1 MIKYQNREIPET
13 LDEILQPS
21 HTALI
26 IHELLHD
33 FVSADGFFDKTNM
46 RIDISKTLPPSVR
59 LLKAARRN
67 NVKVIYVRF
76 TTLADLSNLN
86 DPMIRKTYER
96 NNGLEGV
103 IQPVVEGTWGWENI
117 PEVSPLPNE
126 SIVKK
131 LRVDCFLQTNLD
143 LILRSNGIKSFV
155 ILGVGAERGSVP
167 TVAHGMNLGY
177 FGIVPEDCIN
187 ATSPSFYDTA
197 KRFIGR
203 YGTLVQSEKI
213 INIWDA

>member
-1 MIKYQNREIPET
+1 MISYQNREIPET
-13 LDEILQPS
+13 LDEILKPS
-21 HTALI
+21 HSALI

-33 FVSADGFFDKTNM
+33 FVSPDGVFDKTGM
-46 RIDISKTLPPSVR
+46 RIDISKTLPPSVS

-67 NVKVIYVRF
+67 DVKVIYVRF

-86 DPMIRKTYER
+86 DPMLVKTYER
-96 NNGLEGV
+96 NNGLDHV
-103 IQPVVEGTWGWENI
+103 VQPVVEGSWGWENI
-117 PEVSPLPNE
+117 PEVAPLPNE

-155 ILGVGAERGSVP
+155 ILGVGAERGIVP

-177 FGIVPEDCIN
+177 FGVVPEDCIN
-187 ATSPSFYDTA
+187 ATSPSFYHTA

-203 YGTLVQSEKI
+203 YATLAASEKI